1 MALNIKN
8 PHAEAL
14 AKKLV
19 QLTGETK
26 TQAVIQALQERLDRI
41 QRETSQKSRIET
53 LRKIA
58 RECAALPV
66 LENNKSSLVDDILEI
81 GRQCDMLPELDDRT
95 ADEILGYDEDGLPS

>member
-8 PHAEAL
+8 PHAEEL

-26 TQAVIQALQERLDRI
+26 TQAVIRALQERLDRI
-41 QRETSQKSRIET
+41 QRETSPKSRIEA

-58 RECAALPV
+58 REFAALPV